1 MRKGEK
7 MYSNAETDIDGVDD
21 PDLYGV
27 EHLNNRQRS
36 QIMREIQNSLGK
48 PRENRKIPESE
59 PFKKTEKKKNKK
71 QFRTSDE

>member
-1 MRKGEK
+1 
-7 MYSNAETDIDGVDD
+7 MYSNAEKDIDGVDD
-21 PDLYGV
+21 LDLYGV

-71 QFRTSDE
+71 HFRASGE

>member
-1 MRKGEK
+1 
-7 MYSNAETDIDGVDD
+7 MYSNAEEDSDSVDD

-36 QIMREIQNSLGK
+36 QIMRELQNSLGK

-59 PFKKTEKKKNKK
+59 PFSKTEKKKNKK
-71 QFRTSDE
+71 HFRVSEE